1 MTELDQSHGVG
12 RDRLLIDSLRG
23 DLTAASF
30 TVPAIESL
38 LGPLASAALGRE
50 QSLAALR
57 ATDRPG
63 DLPTLV
69 RLFVLGTKV
78 ARDELDHAL
87 PRLGTSGAERLGLV
101 TSAGLGASD
110 PVRADVDLRPY
121 QVGRRGRGHLV
132 ARLRPG

>member
-1 MTELDQSHGVG
+1 MTELDQSQGVG
-12 RDRLLIDSLRG
+12 RDRRLIDFLRG
-23 DLTAASF
+23 DLAAASF
-30 TVPAIESL
+30 TVPAVESL

-69 RLFVLGTKV
+69 RLFVLGTEV

-87 PRLGTSGAERLGLV
+87 PRLGTAGAEHLALV
-101 TSAGLGASD
+101 TSARRESVHA
-110 PVRADVDLRPY
+110 VRA
-121 QVGRRGRGHLV
+121 
-132 ARLRPG
+132 A